1 MIPECADLVIGVIG
15 LDCLGKSIEQ
25 CAFRQ
30 ELTAGFL
37 GKSET
42 DEITEEDIVR
52 IGSSAEGL
60 KKNVGNREYRVYLNK
75 TDTLK
80 PDRNPENLLRKF
92 REQKMIASAGSLR
105 SFGGTVQI

>member
-60 KKNVGNREYRVYLNK
+60 KKNVGNREYQV
-75 TDTLK
+75 
-80 PDRNPENLLRKF
+80 
-92 REQKMIASAGSLR
+92 
-105 SFGGTVQI
+105 